1 MREEL
6 RELADQIILAGR
18 GIAPLIEEGVAIQH
32 FRVEGDVVYVA
43 LVRGIEVV
51 ANTYGFKSVN
61 IEDGVVRIEE
71 DEICFYQYV
80 LERERE
86 KIFNELILGGR
97 NELLTN

>member
-1 MREEL
+1 MRADL

-18 GIAPLIEEGVAIQH
+18 GIAPLIEKGVAIQH

-71 DEICFYQYV
+71 EGICFYQYV
-80 LERERE
+80 LERDRERV
-86 KIFNELILGGR
+86 FSELILGGKK
-97 NELLTN
+97 E